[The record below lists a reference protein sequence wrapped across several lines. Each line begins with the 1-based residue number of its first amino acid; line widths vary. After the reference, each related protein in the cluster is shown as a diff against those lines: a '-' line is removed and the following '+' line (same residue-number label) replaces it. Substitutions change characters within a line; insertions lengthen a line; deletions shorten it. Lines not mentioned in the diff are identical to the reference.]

1 MFSPEKG
8 AETLLSFDQQRAGKK
23 NRCTVS
29 GLTVKLSVRNSGWP
43 TDVRLTVIPLD
54 ELSRVE

>member
-1 MFSPEKG
+1 MRLNSNCRKHHTEDKKCLALKKG

-29 GLTVKLSVRNSGWP
+29 ALTGKLVYQEFRMAN
-43 TDVRLTVIPLD
+43 
-54 ELSRVE
+54 